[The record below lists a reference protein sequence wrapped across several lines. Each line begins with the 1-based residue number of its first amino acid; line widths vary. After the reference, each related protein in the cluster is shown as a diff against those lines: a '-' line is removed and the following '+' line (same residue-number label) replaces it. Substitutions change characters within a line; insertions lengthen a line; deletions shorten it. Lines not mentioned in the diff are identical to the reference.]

1 MSQGCVNG
9 DCTSHNEPQPL
20 EFQLIVSDP
29 VEPPIILCVMMNAP
43 RQLGTPEETFDA
55 LCKQFNLDDKVKEC
69 ILKQGCKTLSDFR
82 FLVQDEN
89 EVKTV
94 FIDPLRDLEGP
105 RLQTARLRHAW
116 TACKALIDSQQVQSA
131 QPVSIEDEDALL
143 PSDELQDLK
152 AIWFR
157 RYHLKPDPSVM
168 PNDRLISRLVR
179 SLRKQAF
186 EVMDLWT
193 VRSLAHQRTHGQ
205 KRRKVGEGLWL
216 TEEDTSEEVEKHS
229 WTAYLKKMD
238 IYLCALSIAGCR
250 VRADAPAVPETP
262 ASEST
267 DYVEIPYDLLL
278 RYKARAEELA
288 LRVQE
293 NRRLTLVAH
302 LDGHERAEW
311 SARLGAQS
319 EGLGKLIQTITQERN
334 ALWISG
340 AASVGPAG
348 ASGGGASSAG
358 SPPAQSE
365 GVSFSLR
372 DGTVLCPD
380 FQRGKCSV
388 STRECPKGAHRC
400 GKTLTTGRVCGSYG
414 HNPKA

>member
-1 MSQGCVNG
+1 MVN
-9 DCTSHNEPQPL
+9 
-20 EFQLIVSDP
+20 
-29 VEPPIILCVMMNAP
+29 
-43 RQLGTPEETFDA
+43 
-55 LCKQFNLDDKVKEC
+55 
-69 ILKQGCKTLSDFR
+69 
-82 FLVQDEN
+82 DEN
-89 EVKTV
+89 EVKTL
-94 FIDPLRDLEGP
+94 FIDPLRDLEGA

-116 TACKALIDSQQVQSA
+116 TACKALIDSQQVQNA

-152 AIWFR
+152 AMWFK

-205 KRRKVGEGLWL
+205 KRRKVGEGLYFTEDDN
-216 TEEDTSEEVEKHS
+216 TEELETHTL
-229 WTAYLKKMD
+229 TAYLKKLD

-250 VRADAPAVPETP
+250 ACTTAPAVPETV
-262 ASEST
+262 ASDST
-267 DYVEIPYDLLL
+267 NYVDIPYDLLL

-288 LRVQE
+288 TRVQE
-293 NRRLTLVAH
+293 SRKLTLISH

-319 EGLGKLIQTITQERN
+319 EGLGKLIQTIMQERN

-340 AASVGPAG
+340 AAGVGPT
-348 ASGGGASSAG
+348 GASSG
-358 SPPAQSE
+358 SGGTAVAPPVPSE

-380 FQRGKCSV
+380 FQKGKCGV
-388 STRECPKGAHRC
+388 SARECPKGAHRC
-400 GKTLTTGRVCGSYG
+400 GKTLTTGRVCGSFG
-414 HNPKA
+414 HNPKSCSNRKKL

>member
-1 MSQGCVNG
+1 
-9 DCTSHNEPQPL
+9 
-20 EFQLIVSDP
+20 
-29 VEPPIILCVMMNAP
+29 MNAP
-43 RQLGTPEETFDA
+43 RQLATPEETFTA
-55 LCKQFNLDDKVKEC
+55 LCAQFDISEPVKQCL
-69 ILKQGCKTLSDFR
+69 LKQGCKTLSDFR
-82 FLVQDEN
+82 FMVNDEN
-89 EVKTV
+89 EVKTLS
-94 FIDPLRDLEGP
+94 IDPLRDLEGA

-116 TACKALIDSQQVQSA
+116 TACKALIDSQQVQNA

-152 AIWFR
+152 AMWFK

-205 KRRKVGEGLWL
+205 KRRKVGEGLYFTEDDN
-216 TEEDTSEEVEKHS
+216 TEELETHTL
-229 WTAYLKKMD
+229 TAYLKKLD

-250 VRADAPAVPETP
+250 ACTTAPAAPETV
-262 ASEST
+262 ASDST
-267 DYVEIPYDLLL
+267 NYVDIPYDLLL

-288 LRVQE
+288 TRVQE
-293 NRRLTLVAH
+293 SRKLTLISH

-319 EGLGKLIQTITQERN
+319 EGLGKLIQTIMQERN

-340 AASVGPAG
+340 AAGVGPT
-348 ASGGGASSAG
+348 GASSG
-358 SPPAQSE
+358 SGGTAVAPPVPSE

-380 FQRGKCSV
+380 FQKGKCGV
-388 STRECPKGAHRC
+388 SARECPKGAHRC
-400 GKTLTTGRVCGSYG
+400 GKTLTTGRVCGSFG
-414 HNPKA
+414 HNPKSCSNRKKL